1 MFAILL
7 VCMYAD
13 MLYECLYECRWEVPG
28 IQRSSRGRHSR
39 GTRFWRSSRSQQ
51 YTRTNQL
58 ISDGLI
64 KGQHLKTK
72 ICVFLPSAAVPVSA
86 NTTPGE
92 AVYPCRV
99 CPLRILWLCDHRSQG
114 AGALFICERF
124 SSSWY
129 ARRLRAVYCNA
140 LVSSCRHMWM
150 FPFMGMGRQRP
161 TPAPSSVL

>member
-1 MFAILL
+1 
-7 VCMYAD
+7 

-28 IQRSSRGRHSR
+28 IQRSNRGGLSR

-64 KGQHLKTK
+64 KGQHLKTIESVCSCLRPRSLLVPTPPQGK
-72 ICVFLPSAAVPVSA
+72 WSTPAAFAPA
-86 NTTPGE
+86 FAP
-92 AVYPCRV
+92 
-99 CPLRILWLCDHRSQG
+99 
-114 AGALFICERF
+114 
-124 SSSWY
+124 WY

-161 TPAPSSVL
+161 TPAPTALL